1 MVPRLGVHFVDL
13 TAEYRTILDRARE
26 MASGFPPLLR
36 GLAGPLLPDLAAGEF
51 SHIVALLPYWVADLL
66 DGPEFR
72 QIDETRTL
80 AVANLLGW
88 WSYALQDRL
97 LDGEMDQPEL
107 LPLSTAL
114 HITAVRLLEQLLP
127 GHDAFWDAFQRLSLT
142 SAETHCWEQR
152 YYRLPLTEVRGE
164 VEDLACLGNRSALL
178 QLAVYAQFALHGH
191 DQDHPLRL
199 ALAETLRQ
207 YAIARQIGDDCTDW
221 LDDLRQGRL
230 TYVSACIVRRMR
242 ETGAIQT
249 HADLD
254 ADQMAGFFLYDDNLF
269 AAIQRAALDACQQ
282 AAERMAPYDA
292 RYLDNLIDDLRRQLE
307 SGYEVGLES
316 RQKARALFSPPAV

>member
-1 MVPRLGVHFVDL
+1 MTPKLGVPFVDL
-13 TAEYRTILDRARE
+13 TAEYEIILDRARDVV
-26 MASGFPPLLR
+26 SGLPPLLR
-36 GLAGPLLPDLAAGEF
+36 GLAEPLLPEWAAGEF
-51 SHIVALLPYWVADLL
+51 SHIVALLPFRVADLL
-66 DGPEFR
+66 DGPESR

-88 WSYALQDRL
+88 WSYLIQDEL
-97 LDGEMDQPEL
+97 LDRDLDQPEL
-107 LPLSTAL
+107 LPLSTTL

-164 VEDLACLGNRSALL
+164 VEELAFLGDRSALL
-178 QLAVYAQFALHGH
+178 QLAVVAQFALHGH
-191 DQDHPLRL
+191 DQDHPLCL
-199 ALAETLRQ
+199 ALAETLRH
-207 YAIARQIGDDCTDW
+207 YAIARQIGDDRSDW

-230 TYVSACIVRRMR
+230 TYVSACIARRMR
-242 ETGAIQT
+242 ETGVIQT
-249 HADLD
+249 YADLD

-282 AAERMAPYDA
+282 AAEKVAPYDA
-292 RYLDNLIDDLRRQLE
+292 RYLVNLIDELRRHLE
-307 SGYEVGLES
+307 SDYETGLES
-316 RQKARALFSPPAV
+316 RHKVRALFSPLAG